1 MALLYDGKL
10 NISDLWLMKDNIFWQ
25 ILSDDDNIFHILKR
39 LNNYSINSENNK
51 YINNRE
57 KNRKKDFQMLES

>member
-1 MALLYDGKL
+1 MAKTRLL
-10 NISDLWLMKDNIFWQ
+10 KDNIFWQ